1 MTKKH
6 EIQDIYPLSYM
17 QEGML
22 FHNLLKKDSQ
32 AYVEQASFSMTG
44 KVDTDIFQ
52 KSIAVLCARH
62 DIFRTIFVSQ
72 NVSVPQQVVLKERT
86 ITVEEKDLTHLDR
99 SSQLALIDDIK
110 KTDRAKGFHLQKDG
124 LMRVILLKRGNREFT
139 CIWSFHHIIMDGW
152 CLGIVLKEFF
162 HIYASLLH
170 QAPLKLEPAVP
181 YGTYI
186 QWLMEQDKEAAAR
199 YWERYLEGF
208 DQQSGLPKQEK
219 AGAKNSQEE
228 VTFSLSKT
236 DTAKLKELAAK
247 EEVTLSTIFHTLWGI
262 LLQAYN
268 QTDDAVFGS
277 VISGRP
283 SEIAGIERMI
293 GLFINTVP
301 VRVTGTKMP
310 FVKLI
315 KQVQKD
321 ALNGQPYSY
330 HPLYEIQA
338 ESAVKQGLIDH
349 ILVFENYP
357 VEKEIALLN
366 NGQNADDLF
375 HIHDF
380 NMEDETNYSF
390 YLMVAP
396 GEDIHLKMRFDSGV
410 HERSFIESVK
420 GHLQHIIAQVL
431 QNPNLSP
438 EELMIT
444 TQQEQEN
451 LLSTLKIETK
461 PRKHETIQ
469 SMFEH
474 QAAQSPDEKAIYYEG
489 QSITYKELNETA
501 NKLARLLRKRGVKRQ
516 EPVAIMVERSPALA
530 AGILGIIKA
539 GAAFVPI
546 DLSHPAE
553 RIRYCIENSGCQ
565 HIVSQRNLAAVAKPA
580 ETKRCVTFIEE
591 ADVERDGS
599 NVETV
604 NTAEDLLYIMYTSG
618 TTGKPKGV
626 LFEHRNMA
634 NLLNDQFE
642 NSRIDFKTNV
652 LQYAS
657 CAFDVCYQELFTTL
671 LSGGT
676 LCIAPE
682 SIKRDPAQLF
692 LLINTQQTE
701 VVFFPTAFVKMLFNE
716 EHYANNF
723 PSCVK
728 HVITAGE
735 QLTVS
740 HIFKALLKRRGI
752 RLHNHYG
759 PAETHVVS
767 TCTIHPEGD
776 IPDAPPIG
784 KPISHNAMYILDKNK
799 RLQPR
804 GVAGELY
811 ISGES
816 VGRGYVNNPVLTKQ
830 KFLPDPFR
838 AGAVM
843 YRTGDIARLR
853 ADGQIDYI
861 GRTDDQ
867 VKIRGYRVEPKE
879 IEVTL
884 ANHPAVKEAVVLVQ
898 KDSEGEHELCAYYST
913 RKPIDPS
920 ALRHDLA
927 DVIPDYMMPVKW
939 TAVQTIPLTA
949 NGKVDK
955 SALPEPTSSAS
966 HQSYAAPRNL
976 NELRLSQIWED
987 VLKRGPVGIRDN
999 FFELGGHSLKATSLI
1014 SRIAKEWNVQ
1024 IPLSDVFAH
1033 PTVEGL
1039 AAVIS
1044 EAEENPFASIQQ
1056 VRTKETYPV
1065 SSAQKRMYVLHQ
1077 LDSGGV
1083 SYNIPAVLELTG
1095 ELDRLRV
1102 EAVFREL
1109 IRRHEPLR
1117 TSFEAGEDGEPVQR
1131 IHEKVPFEFLSE
1143 SSSES
1148 FIRPFDLGKAP
1159 LFRAGIVTIEKGR
1172 YLLLV
1177 DMHHIIS
1184 DGVSIQLLM
1193 REFSELYKG
1202 HELAPLRIQ
1211 YKDYAAWQETFKT
1224 SDIYKRQ
1231 ESYWL
1236 KQLAGELPV
1245 LELPTDKPRPAAKS
1259 FAGDRVPFVISQELT
1274 SRLKQFAGENRCTL
1288 YMTLLGIYTV
1298 LLSRLSGQE
1307 EIIVGSP
1314 IAGRPHADLESVLGM
1329 FVNTLAFRTR
1339 PVSEIS
1345 FKKYLQDIRVTALK
1359 AYEHQDYPLE
1369 ELVDRLAVQREM
1381 SRNPLFDTTF
1391 ALQNMERQELL
1402 MDGVELRQK
1411 DISHPI
1417 SKFDLSLYM
1426 AENGGQLYCQ
1436 FEYSTDLFER
1446 ETIQKWADFFKTL
1459 AQNAAQHPELELD
1472 QLSML
1477 SKKEESALLQNFSPM
1492 QKIDFPLD
1500 QPLYH
1505 QLEQQAEK
1513 TPDRTAVLADGVSIS
1528 YRELNERA
1536 NQIAWKL
1543 IGRGIQQEDVIAV
1556 MGRRSPDMLIGIYGI
1571 LKAGAAY
1578 LPIDPDYP
1586 KERIHFLI
1594 EDSGAKILLAESNLA
1609 EASMFEGT
1617 ILPLDDGRENH
1628 REAAANPKLPVPP
1641 DALAYIIYT
1650 SGSTGRPKGVMVEHR
1665 SAVNFLYSLQTR
1677 YRLNDSD
1684 MILHKTSYSFDASI
1698 WELFWWPFA
1707 GASVYL
1713 LPQGGEKDPEIIIKA
1728 LEEKQ
1733 ITAAHFVPSM
1743 LHSFLE
1749 YINNRKKPA
1758 NIGHLKR
1765 VFAGGEQLGAHLISR
1780 FHKLL
1785 PKVELTNSYGP
1796 TEATVEAAYFDVPK
1810 RKVLHHVPIGR
1821 SGHNMRLYIL
1831 NQKRQLLPFGCRGE
1845 LYIAGA
1851 GVARGYLNRPELTK
1865 ERFLDDPFYPGERM
1879 YQTGDLA
1886 RWLPDGAVEWLGRTD
1901 GQVKIRGYRI
1911 EPGEVEAVLRQID
1924 GVREAAIVART
1935 EGEETELYAYIEGQN
1950 QQTVKAEL
1958 AKRLPSYMI
1967 PSSFIEMREWPVT
1980 PSGKLDRKALPAPG
1994 GAAERR
2000 AYTAPRTITEMK
2012 LAELWEEVLKN
2023 GPAGIDDHFFEQG
2036 GHSLK
2041 ATALVS
2047 RIAKAFGVQVPL
2059 KEIFAKPTLEELAA
2073 VIQELD
2079 ESPYAAIEPADKQD
2093 TYPVSSAQKRM
2104 YVLQQLDEDGTGYNM
2119 PAMLKLTGSLD
2130 RARLDEVFRQLIRR
2144 HESLRTSFETG
2155 ADGEPV
2161 QRIHDDVPFT
2171 LTELASAEDFVCP
2184 FQLQEAP
2191 LFRTALVKEAAD
2203 RHLLLVDMH
2212 HIISDGV
2219 SVGTLIRE
2227 FSELYDNRTLD
2238 PLRIQYKDYA
2248 VWQKA
2253 FKQGE
2258 TYKRQEAYWLKQL
2271 DGELPVLDLPADNAR
2286 PAVRSFAGDHV
2297 SFSLDADTS
2306 AGLYKIA
2313 RDNGCTL
2320 YMVLLAAYSTLLARL
2335 SGQEDIIIGSPIAG
2349 RPHKDLEPVIG
2360 MFVNTMVMRTYPTE
2374 NKRFTDF
2381 LRDVRQ
2387 TALEAFEHQDYP
2399 FEELVDRLDVLRDM
2413 SRNPL
2418 FDAMLV
2424 VQNMEHQE
2432 LLLNRLHIQPAD
2444 MSQTVSK
2451 FDLTLQ
2457 VSEGDECI
2465 HFRFEYASS
2474 LFKQETIERWTSHF
2488 MTMLQ
2493 HIVHA
2498 PQTTLQAISM
2508 LTANEQQLLMTSFN
2522 RITEQHRPN
2531 TTVHELF
2538 TRQAAKSPSA
2548 TALITREGALTYQE
2562 LDEWSNKIARTLQD
2576 RGIGPDLAVGIMIP
2590 KSTGLIA
2597 AILGTWKSGG
2607 AYVPIDLS
2615 YPDERKR
2622 YVLADS
2628 GAKLLITDRKAYHQ
2642 VPEGFKGEVLLIEDV
2657 REQDTT
2663 PILSAAEPDHLAY
2676 IIYTSGTTGEPKG
2689 VMVEHRGVAHTL
2701 QWRSAFYEF
2710 HDNDTALQ
2718 LSSFS
2723 FDAFVTSMFAPLISG
2738 AQIVIPAE
2746 EEAKDILAIKQY
2758 LAHYGITHMNLIPI
2772 LYRTLLDVLQPE
2784 DTQTLQVVALGG
2796 EAIDRSLLDRSFSIC
2811 PGTEIA
2817 NEYGPTENSITSTAA
2832 RRLKRQENVTI
2843 GRPIDH
2849 THVYILKGNHLQPI
2863 GVTGELCITGPG
2875 LARGYINLPEQTA
2888 QAFVRDPFHPD
2899 QRMYRTGDLA
2909 KWLPDGTLQYVGR
2922 MDEQVKIRGHRIE
2935 IKEVEAALSDLAGVK
2950 KAAVVDSVTAA
2961 GYKELCAYLVVEGG
2975 TDCGMLRKALAKKVP
2990 AYMVPAFFQTLDQL
3004 PITPNGKLDKRAL
3017 AKIPHKAQIRQ
3028 TFTAPGTD
3036 IEKELAA
3043 IWCGV
3048 LGVDKIG
3055 IDESFFELGGDSIKA
3070 LQVSARLH
3078 QSGKQLAVKDIFS
3091 HPTIQELAPYVRSS
3105 QQPISQASVEGEVKW
3120 SPVQKWFLSQDMKE
3134 AHHFNQSVMLHRT
3147 NPLDEDA
3154 LRKTLKAIT
3163 VHHDALRLICAKD
3176 ERENLRLYNRP
3187 ANIGEDQLF
3196 NLRIINLTGASKD
3209 NEHII
3214 KHQVRELQKAMDLE
3228 NGPLVQAGLFRSSE
3242 GDDLFL
3248 SIHHLAVDGI
3258 SWRIILE
3265 DLASGYEQA
3274 IRGDDIALP
3283 PKTASFQTY
3292 TEQLAKYAESRRLL
3306 QQADYWRAIEQH
3318 ETVALPKEQTHI
3330 DKSALKK
3337 RNTVSFTLAQQETDA
3352 LLKDV
3357 HNTYNTDTQDLLL
3370 ASAVLAIQ
3378 QWAPQKALKIA
3389 LEGHG
3394 RQSEA
3399 AHHDISR
3406 TVGWFT
3412 SIYPVLLQ
3420 LEPNTWDD
3428 RHEEY
3433 MIRTLKIT
3441 KDTLRRIPDK
3451 GFGYGVLKYMT
3462 PPEKAKI
3469 KFGKAPDITF
3479 NYLGQFE
3486 IANRTQTETEEL
3498 DAFTFSPLGGGEDI
3512 SGTWKR
3518 EQSLD
3523 ISALVAEGKLTVNMT
3538 YETNRF
3544 QKETIER
3551 LSQDCQY
3558 FLRKLMNHCLSKTE
3572 TEKTVSDFD
3581 DRELTEEALKN
3592 ITDLLGFH

>member
-22 FHNLLKKDSQ
+22 FHTLLNKDTQ

-52 KSIAVLCARH
+52 KSITALCARH
-62 DIFRTIFVSQ
+62 DIFRTIFISQ

-99 SSQLALIDDIK
+99 SGQLRLIDDVK

-124 LMRVILLKRGNREFT
+124 LMRVILFKTGEREFT

-162 HIYASLLH
+162 HIYASHLH
-170 QAPLKLEPAVP
+170 QTPLKLEPAVP
-181 YGTYI
+181 YGSYI

-199 YWERYLEGF
+199 YWEGYLEGY
-208 DQQSGLPKQEK
+208 DQQSRLPQQKK
-219 AGAKNSQEE
+219 AGAKSRQEE

-236 DTAKLKELAAK
+236 VTDKLKELAAK
-247 EEVTLSTIFHTLWGI
+247 EEVTLSTIFHTLWGM

-283 SEIAGIERMI
+283 AEIAGIERMI

-301 VRVTGTKMP
+301 VRVTGTKVP

-366 NGQNADDLF
+366 SGQDAEDLF
-375 HIHDF
+375 RIHDF

-396 GEDIHLKMRFDSGV
+396 GENIHLKMRFDSGI

-431 QNPNLSP
+431 ENPNLTP
-438 EELMIT
+438 EELTIT
-444 TQQEQEN
+444 TQQEQKD

-461 PRKHETIQ
+461 QREYETIQ
-469 SMFEH
+469 SMFER
-474 QAAQSPDEKAIYYEG
+474 QAAQSPDEKAIHYEG
-489 QSITYKELNETA
+489 QSITYKELNEMA

-530 AGILGIIKA
+530 AGVLGILKA

-565 HIVSQRNLAAVAKPA
+565 HIVSQHHVAALAKSAA
-580 ETKRCVTFIEE
+580 TKRSVTFIEE
-591 ADVERDGS
+591 ADAESDGS

-634 NLLNDQFE
+634 NLLHDQFE

-692 LLINTQQTE
+692 LLINTQRTE

-716 EHYANNF
+716 EHYANHF
-723 PSCVK
+723 PNCVK

-740 HIFKALLKRRGI
+740 HIFKALLKRHGI
-752 RLHNHYG
+752 HLHNHYG

-776 IPDAPPIG
+776 IPDSPPIG
-784 KPISHNAMYILDKNK
+784 KPISHNAMYILDKYK
-799 RLQPR
+799 RLQPC

-811 ISGES
+811 ISGAS
-816 VGRGYVNNPVLTKQ
+816 VGRGYVNNPILTKQ

-853 ADGQIDYI
+853 ADGQMDYI

-927 DVIPDYMMPVKW
+927 DAIPDYMMPVKW
-939 TAVQTIPLTA
+939 TAVPAIPLTA

-976 NELRLSQIWED
+976 NELRLSQLWEGL
-987 VLKRGPVGIRDN
+987 LKRGPVGIRDN

-1044 EAEENPFASIQQ
+1044 ETEENPFASIQQ
-1056 VRTKETYPV
+1056 IEKKESYPV

-1077 LDSGGV
+1077 LDGGGV

-1095 ELDRLRV
+1095 ELDQQRV

-1117 TSFEAGEDGEPVQR
+1117 TSFEAGDDGEPVQR
-1131 IHEKVPFEFLSE
+1131 IHEKVPFAFSNE

-1159 LFRAGIVTIEKGR
+1159 LFRAGLATIEKGR

-1193 REFSELYKG
+1193 QEFSELYKG
-1202 HELAPLRIQ
+1202 LELAPLRIQ

-1245 LELPTDKPRPAAKS
+1245 LELPTDKPRPPAKS
-1259 FAGDRVPFVISQELT
+1259 FAGDRVTFEISQELT
-1274 SRLKQFAGENRCTL
+1274 SRLQQLAGENSCTL

-1339 PVSEIS
+1339 PVSGIS
-1345 FKKYLQDIRVTALK
+1345 FKQYLQDIRETALE

-1369 ELVDRLAVQREM
+1369 KLVDRLGVQREM

-1391 ALQNMERQELL
+1391 ALQNMERQQLSMEGL
-1402 MDGVELRQK
+1402 ELRQK

-1426 AENGGQLYCQ
+1426 AESGGQIYCQ

-1446 ETIQKWADFFKTL
+1446 KTIQKWADFFKTL
-1459 AQNAAQHPELELD
+1459 AKNAAQHPELELD
-1472 QLSML
+1472 HLSIL

-1500 QPLYH
+1500 QPLHH

-1513 TPDRTAVLADGVSIS
+1513 TPDRPAVLADGVSIS

-1543 IGRGIQQEDVIAV
+1543 IGLGIQQEDVIAV

-1578 LPIDPDYP
+1578 VPIDPDYP
-1586 KERIHFLI
+1586 EERIRFLMK
-1594 EDSGAKILLAESNLA
+1594 DSGAKTLLAESNP
-1609 EASMFEGT
+1609 SMFEGT
-1617 ILPLDDGRENH
+1617 ILPLDGGRGNH
-1628 REAAANPKLPVPP
+1628 GEAAVNPNLPVPP

-1677 YRLNDSD
+1677 YSLNDSD
-1684 MILHKTSYSFDASI
+1684 IILHKTSYSFDASI

-1713 LPQGGEKDPEIIIKA
+1713 LPQGGEKDPEIILKA
-1728 LEEKQ
+1728 LEEKEV
-1733 ITAAHFVPSM
+1733 TAAHFVPSM

-1749 YINNRKKPA
+1749 YMNQRKKPA
-1758 NIGHLKR
+1758 DIRHLKR
-1765 VFAGGEQLGAHLISR
+1765 VFAGGEQLGAHLVSR
-1780 FHKLL
+1780 FHELL
-1785 PKVELTNSYGP
+1785 PRVELTNSYGP

-1810 RKVLHHVPIGR
+1810 RKTLDHVPIGR

-1831 NQKRQLLPFGCRGE
+1831 NKKRQLLPFGCRGE

-1851 GVARGYLNRPELTK
+1851 GVARGYLNRPELTE
-1865 ERFLDDPFYPGERM
+1865 ERFLDDPFYSGERM

-1886 RWLPDGAVEWLGRTD
+1886 RWLPDGTVEWLGRMD

-1924 GVREAAIVART
+1924 GVREAAVIART
-1935 EGEETELYAYIEGQN
+1935 EGEETELCAYIEGQD
-1950 QQTVKAEL
+1950 QQTVRTEL
-1958 AKRLPSYMI
+1958 RKRLPAYMM
-1967 PSSFIEMREWPVT
+1967 PSAFIEMREWPVT
-1980 PSGKLDRKALPAPG
+1980 PSGKLDRKALPAPD

-2000 AYTAPRTITEMK
+2000 AYTAPQTITEMK
-2012 LAELWEEVLKN
+2012 LAKLWEEVLKY
-2023 GPAGIDDHFFEQG
+2023 GPAGIRDHFFEQG

-2079 ESPYAAIEPADKQD
+2079 ESPHAAIEPADKQD

-2104 YVLQQLDEDGTGYNM
+2104 YVLQQLEDGGVGYNM
-2119 PAMLKLTGSLD
+2119 PAALKLTGPLD

-2161 QRIHDDVPFT
+2161 QRIHDDVPFQ
-2171 LTELASAEDFVCP
+2171 LMELAAAEDFVRP
-2184 FQLQEAP
+2184 FRLQEAP
-2191 LFRTALVKEAAD
+2191 LFRAALVKEAEES
-2203 RHLLLVDMH
+2203 HLLLVDMH

-2219 SVGTLIRE
+2219 SVGTLISE
-2227 FSELYDNRTLD
+2227 FSELYANRMLAS
-2238 PLRIQYKDYA
+2238 LRIQYKDYA
-2248 VWQKA
+2248 VWQQA

-2258 TYKRQEAYWLKQL
+2258 AYNRQETYWLKQL
-2271 DGELPVLDLPADNAR
+2271 DGELPVLELPADNAR

-2306 AGLYKIA
+2306 SGLYKIA

-2320 YMVLLAAYSTLLARL
+2320 YMVLLAAYSTLLSRL

-2360 MFVNTMVMRTYPTE
+2360 MFVNTLAIRTQPAE
-2374 NKRFTDF
+2374 NKCFSDF
-2381 LRDVRQ
+2381 LREVRE

-2399 FEELVDRLDVLRDM
+2399 FEELVDRLNVVRDM

-2424 VQNMEHQE
+2424 VQNMDRQE
-2432 LLLNRLHIQPAD
+2432 LFLDGLHIQPAD
-2444 MSQTVSK
+2444 MPQTGAK

-2457 VSEGDECI
+2457 VSEGDERI

-2474 LFKQETIERWTSHF
+2474 LFKQDTIERWASHF
-2488 MTMLQ
+2488 TTMLQ

-2498 PQTTLQAISM
+2498 PQTALPAISM
-2508 LTANEQQLLMTSFN
+2508 LTAKEQQLLMTNFN
-2522 RITEQHRPN
+2522 RMPEQHGPN
-2531 TTVHELF
+2531 ITVHELF
-2538 TRQAAKSPSA
+2538 ARQAAKSPSA
-2548 TALITREGALTYQE
+2548 TALITREGVLTYQE
-2562 LDEWSNKIARTLQD
+2562 LDEWSNKIARTLQNQ
-2576 RGIGPDLAVGIMIP
+2576 GIGPDLTVGIMIP

-2597 AILGTWKSGG
+2597 AVLGTWKAGG
-2607 AYVPIDLS
+2607 AYVPLDLG
-2615 YPDERKR
+2615 YPDERKQ

-2628 GAKLLITDRKAYHQ
+2628 GAKLLITDKKTIHQ
-2642 VPEGFKGEVLLIEDV
+2642 VPDDFKGEVLLIEDV
-2657 REQDTT
+2657 QEQDTS
-2663 PILSAAEPDHLAY
+2663 PILTASGPDHLAY
-2676 IIYTSGTTGEPKG
+2676 IIYTSGTTGNPKG
-2689 VMVEHRGVAHTL
+2689 VMVEHRGVAYTV

-2710 HDNDTALQ
+2710 HDHDIALQ

-2738 AQIVIPAE
+2738 VQTVIPAE

-2758 LAHYGITHMNLIPI
+2758 LADYGITHMNLVPI

-2784 DTQTLQVVALGG
+2784 DVQALRLVTLGG
-2796 EAIDRSLLDRSFSIC
+2796 EAIEPNLLERSFSLRPDI
-2811 PGTEIA
+2811 EIS
-2817 NEYGPTENSITSTAA
+2817 NEYGPTESSITATAA
-2832 RRLKRQENVTI
+2832 RRLKREENITI
-2843 GRPIDH
+2843 GRPIGY
-2849 THVYILKGNHLQPI
+2849 TNVYILKGDHLQPI

-2888 QAFVRDPFHPD
+2888 KAFVQDPFHPD

-2922 MDEQVKIRGHRIE
+2922 MDEQVKIRGYRIE
-2935 IKEVEAALSDLAGVK
+2935 IKEVEAALSGLAVVK
-2950 KAAVVDSVTAA
+2950 EAAVVDSVTAA
-2961 GYKELCAYLVVEGG
+2961 GHKELCAYIVVEDGA
-2975 TDCGMLRKALAKKVP
+2975 DCGMVRKALAKKVP
-2990 AYMVPAFFQTLDQL
+2990 SYMVPAFFQTLDAL
-3004 PITPNGKLDKRAL
+3004 PTMPNGKLNKPAL
-3017 AKIPHKAQIRQ
+3017 AKIPHKGETRQ
-3028 TFTAPGTD
+3028 TFTAPATD

-3043 IWCGV
+3043 IWRGV

-3091 HPTIQELAPYVRSS
+3091 HPTIQELAPYVRLS
-3105 QQPISQASVEGEVKW
+3105 QQPISQASVEGEMTW
-3120 SPVQKWFLSQDMKE
+3120 SPVQKWFLSQDIKE
-3134 AHHFNQSVMLHRT
+3134 AHHFNQSVMLHRS

-3163 VHHDALRLICAKD
+3163 VHHDALRLICVKD
-3176 ERENLRLYNRP
+3176 EQGNLRLYNRP
-3187 ANIGEDQLF
+3187 ANIGEDQLY
-3196 NLRIINLTGASKD
+3196 NLRIFNLAGEPKD
-3209 NEHII
+3209 HEHII

-3228 NGPLVQAGLFRSSE
+3228 NGPLVQVGLFRSSE

-3248 SIHHLAVDGI
+3248 AIHHLAVDGI

-3265 DLASGYEQA
+3265 DLASVYEQA

-3318 ETVALPKEQTHI
+3318 ETVALPKDQTHI
-3330 DKSALKK
+3330 DKTALKK

-3352 LLKDV
+3352 ILKDV
-3357 HNTYNTDTQDLLL
+3357 HNAYNTDTQDLLL
-3370 ASAVLAIQ
+3370 ASAALAIW
-3378 QWAPQKALKIA
+3378 QWVPQKALKIA

-3428 RHEEY
+3428 HHEEY
-3433 MIRTLKIT
+3433 MIRALKIT

-3486 IANRTQTETEEL
+3486 IGNRAQTETEQL

-3512 SGTWKR
+3512 TGTWKR

-3538 YETNRF
+3538 YETGRF

-3558 FLRKLMNHCLSKTE
+3558 YLRKLMNHCLGKTE

-3581 DRELTEEALKN
+3581 DRELTEEAFKN

>member
-22 FHNLLKKDSQ
+22 FHTLFKKDSQ

-52 KSIAVLCARH
+52 KSIDVLCARH

-86 ITVEEKDLTHLDR
+86 ITVEKKDLTHLDR
-99 SSQLALIDDIK
+99 SSQLASIDDVK

-124 LMRVILLKRGNREFT
+124 LMRVILLKTGEREFT

-162 HIYASLLH
+162 HIYASLLRR
-170 QAPLKLEPAVP
+170 APLKLEPAVP

-208 DQQSGLPKQEK
+208 DQQSGLPKQKK
-219 AGAKNSQEE
+219 AGAKNRQED

-283 SEIAGIERMI
+283 SEIAEIERMI

-301 VRVTGTKMP
+301 VRVTGTKTP
-310 FVKLI
+310 FVQLI

-321 ALNGQPYSY
+321 ALKGQPYSY

-338 ESAVKQGLIDH
+338 GSAVKQGLIDH

-357 VEKEIALLN
+357 VEKEIAMLN
-366 NGQNADDLF
+366 NGKDAEDLF
-375 HIHDF
+375 HMHDF

-396 GEDIHLKMRFDSGV
+396 GEDIHLKMRFDSGI

-431 QNPNLSP
+431 QNPNLTP
-438 EELMIT
+438 EDLTIT
-444 TQQEQEN
+444 TPQEQED
-451 LLSTLKIETK
+451 LLSTLKMETK
-461 PRKHETIQ
+461 QRKYETIQ
-469 SMFEH
+469 SLFER
-474 QAAQSPDEKAIYYEG
+474 QAAQTPDAKAIHYEG
-489 QSITYKELNETA
+489 QSTTYKELNETA
-501 NKLARLLRKRGVKRQ
+501 NKLARILRKRGVKRQ
-516 EPVAIMVERSPALA
+516 EPVAIIVERSPALA
-530 AGILGIIKA
+530 AGVLGILKA

-546 DLSHPAE
+546 DLSHPVE

-565 HIVSQRNLAAVAKPA
+565 HIVSQRNLAAVTKSV
-580 ETKRCVTFIEE
+580 ETERCVTFMEE
-591 ADVERDGS
+591 ADTERDGS
-599 NVETV
+599 NVEMV

-634 NLLNDQFE
+634 NLLDDQFE
-642 NSRIDFKTNV
+642 NSCIDFKTNV

-682 SIKRDPAQLF
+682 SIKRDAAQLF
-692 LLINTQQTE
+692 LFINTQQTE

-740 HIFKALLKRRGI
+740 HIFKALLKRHGMH
-752 RLHNHYG
+752 LHNHYG

-767 TCTIHPEGD
+767 TNTIHPED
-776 IPDAPPIG
+776 NIPDSPPIG

-811 ISGES
+811 ISGSS
-816 VGRGYVNNPVLTKQ
+816 VGRGYINNPALTKE

-843 YRTGDIARLR
+843 YRTGDIARFR
-853 ADGQIDYI
+853 TDGQMDYI
-861 GRTDDQ
+861 GRIDDQ

-884 ANHPAVKEAVVLVQ
+884 ANHPAVKEAVVLIQ
-898 KDSEGEHELCAYYST
+898 EDSEGEHELCAYYST
-913 RKPIDPS
+913 RKSIDPS
-920 ALRHDLA
+920 VLRHDLA

-939 TAVQTIPLTA
+939 AVVQTIPLTT

-955 SALPEPTSSAS
+955 SALPEPTSAAS
-966 HQSYAAPRNL
+966 HQPYAAPRNL
-976 NELRLSQIWED
+976 NELKLSQLWED

-1044 EAEENPFASIQQ
+1044 EAEENPFASIQRVQ
-1056 VRTKETYPV
+1056 TKETYPV

-1077 LDSGGV
+1077 LDSGGI

-1095 ELDRLRV
+1095 ELDRQRV
-1102 EAVFREL
+1102 EAVGREL

-1117 TSFEAGEDGEPVQR
+1117 TSFETREDGEPVQR
-1131 IHEKVPFEFLSE
+1131 IHEKVPFAFSSE

-1159 LFRAGIVTIEKGR
+1159 LFRAGFVTVEKGR
-1172 YLLLV
+1172 HLLLV
-1177 DMHHIIS
+1177 DIHHIIS
-1184 DGVSIQLLM
+1184 DGVSVHLLM
-1193 REFSELYKG
+1193 QEFSELYKG

-1211 YKDYAAWQETFKT
+1211 YKDYAAWQEIFKT
-1224 SDIYKRQ
+1224 SDTYKRQ
-1231 ESYWL
+1231 ASYWL
-1236 KQLAGELPV
+1236 KQLDGELPV
-1245 LELPTDKPRPAAKS
+1245 LELPADKPRPAAKS

-1274 SRLKQFAGENRCTL
+1274 SRLQQLAGENRCTL

-1298 LLSRLSGQE
+1298 LLSQLSGQE
-1307 EIIVGSP
+1307 DIIVGSP

-1329 FVNTLAFRTR
+1329 FVNTLALRTH
-1339 PVSEIS
+1339 PVSSIS
-1345 FKKYLQDIRVTALK
+1345 FKKYVQDIRKTALE

-1369 ELVDRLAVQREM
+1369 ELVDHLGVQRDM
-1381 SRNPLFDTTF
+1381 SRNPLFDTMF
-1391 ALQNMERQELL
+1391 ALQNMERQELVMEGL
-1402 MDGVELRQK
+1402 ELWQK

-1417 SKFDLSLYM
+1417 SKFDLSLYV

-1446 ETIQKWADFFKTL
+1446 ETIQKWADCFKTL
-1459 AQNAAQHPELELD
+1459 AENAVQHPELELAR
-1472 QLSML
+1472 LSIL
-1477 SKKEESALLQNFSPM
+1477 SHKEESALLQNFSPM
-1492 QKIDFPLD
+1492 KKNDFPLD

-1513 TPDRTAVLADGVSIS
+1513 SPERPAVLADGISIT
-1528 YRELNERA
+1528 YRELNQRA

-1586 KERIHFLI
+1586 TERIRFLMK
-1594 EDSGAKILLAESNLA
+1594 DSGAKILLVETDLA

-1617 ILPLDDGRENH
+1617 ILPLNDNRENGGK
-1628 REAAANPKLPVPP
+1628 ASNPNLPVPS
-1641 DALAYIIYT
+1641 AGLAYIIYT
-1650 SGSTGRPKGVMVEHR
+1650 SGSTGRPKGVQVEHR

-1684 MILHKTSYSFDASI
+1684 IILHKTSYSFDASI

-1713 LPQGGEKDPEIIIKA
+1713 LPQGGEKDPEVILKA
-1728 LEEKQ
+1728 LEEKR
-1733 ITAAHFVPSM
+1733 ITAAHFVPPM

-1749 YINNRKKPA
+1749 SINNRNKPA
-1758 NIGHLKR
+1758 NIKHLKR
-1765 VFAGGEQLGAHLISR
+1765 VFAGGEQLGAHLVSR
-1780 FHKLL
+1780 FHELL
-1785 PKVELTNSYGP
+1785 PMAALTNSYGP

-1810 RKVLHHVPIGR
+1810 KTLHHVPIGR

-1831 NQKRQLLPFGCRGE
+1831 NKKRRLLPLGCRGE
-1845 LYIAGA
+1845 LYIAGT
-1851 GVARGYLNRPELTK
+1851 GVARGYLNRPELTE

-1886 RWLPDGAVEWLGRTD
+1886 RWLPDGTVEWLGRID

-1924 GVREAAIVART
+1924 GVREAAVVART
-1935 EGEETELYAYIEGQN
+1935 EGEETELYAYIEGQD
-1950 QQTVKAEL
+1950 QRTVRAEL
-1958 AKRLPSYMI
+1958 AKRLPAYMM
-1967 PSSFIEMREWPVT
+1967 PSSFIELKEWPVT
-1980 PSGKLDRKALPAPG
+1980 PSGKLDRKALPAPDE
-1994 GAAERR
+1994 AAERR
-2000 AYTAPRTITEMK
+2000 AYTAPRNITEMK
-2012 LAELWEEVLKN
+2012 LAKLWEEVLKN
-2023 GPAGIDDHFFEQG
+2023 GPAGFDDHFFEQG

-2047 RIAKAFGVQVPL
+2047 RIAKEFGVQVPL
-2059 KEIFAKPTLEELAA
+2059 KEIFAKPTLKELAD

-2079 ESPYAAIEPADKQD
+2079 ESPYAAIEPAEKRDA
-2093 TYPVSSAQKRM
+2093 YPMSSAQKRI
-2104 YVLQQLDEDGTGYNM
+2104 YVLQQLDEDSTGYNM
-2119 PAMLKLTGSLD
+2119 PAALKLTGPLD
-2130 RARLDEVFRQLIRR
+2130 RARLDAVFRELIRR

-2161 QRIHDDVPFT
+2161 QRIHDDVPFQ
-2171 LTELASAEDFVCP
+2171 LIEVAAAEDFVRP

-2191 LFRTALVKEAAD
+2191 LFRAALVQEAEE
-2203 RHLLLVDMH
+2203 RHLLFVDMH

-2219 SVGTLIRE
+2219 SVNTLIRE
-2227 FSELYDNRTLD
+2227 FCELYANRRLA

-2248 VWQKA
+2248 VWQRA

-2258 TYKRQEAYWLKQL
+2258 RYQSEEAYWLKQL
-2271 DGELPVLDLPADNAR
+2271 DGELPVLELPADNVR
-2286 PAVRSFAGDHV
+2286 PAVRSFAGNQV

-2306 AGLYKIA
+2306 ADLYQIA

-2360 MFVNTMVMRTYPTE
+2360 MFVNTLAMRTHPTE

-2381 LRDVRQ
+2381 LREVRQ

-2399 FEELVDRLDVLRDM
+2399 FEELVDRLDVVRDM

-2424 VQNMEHQE
+2424 VQNMERQE
-2432 LLLNRLHIQPAD
+2432 LFLDGLHIQPAD
-2444 MSQTVSK
+2444 MSQTVAK

-2457 VSEGDECI
+2457 VSEGDGRI
-2465 HFRFEYASS
+2465 HFQFEYASS

-2498 PQTTLQAISM
+2498 PQTALQAISM
-2508 LTANEQQLLMTSFN
+2508 LTAEEQQLLMTSFN
-2522 RITEQHRPN
+2522 RIPEQHRPD

-2538 TRQAAKSPSA
+2538 ARQAAKSPSA
-2548 TALITREGALTYQE
+2548 TALITREGVLTYQE

-2576 RGIGPDLAVGIMIP
+2576 RGIGPDLTVGIMIP
-2590 KSTGLIA
+2590 KSKGLIA
-2597 AILGTWKSGG
+2597 AVLGTWKAGG
-2607 AYVPIDLS
+2607 AYVPIDLA
-2615 YPDERKR
+2615 YPDERKQ

-2628 GAKLLITDRKAYHQ
+2628 GAKLLITDRKAFHQ
-2642 VPEGFKGEVLLIEDV
+2642 VPDGFKGEVLMIEDV
-2657 REQDTT
+2657 RKQDTA
-2663 PILSAAEPDHLAY
+2663 PIQSASGPDHLAY

-2710 HDNDTALQ
+2710 NDNETALQ

-2738 AQIVIPAE
+2738 AKIVIPTE

-2758 LAHYGITHMNLIPI
+2758 LAHYGITHMNLVPI

-2784 DTQTLQVVALGG
+2784 DTQTLRVVALGG
-2796 EAIDRSLLDRSFSIC
+2796 EAVDRNLLDRSFSLC
-2811 PGTEIA
+2811 PDTELA
-2817 NEYGPTENSITSTAA
+2817 NEYGPTETSITSTSA

-2849 THVYILKGNHLQPI
+2849 THVYILKGDHLQPI

-2875 LARGYINLPEQTA
+2875 LARGYINLPGQTA
-2888 QAFVRDPFHPD
+2888 QAFVQDPFHPD
-2899 QRMYRTGDLA
+2899 RRMYRTGDLA

-2922 MDEQVKIRGHRIE
+2922 MDEQVKIRGYRIE
-2935 IKEVEAALSDLAGVK
+2935 IKEVEAALSSLAGVK
-2950 KAAVVDSVTAA
+2950 EAAVMDSVTAA
-2961 GYKELCAYLVVEGG
+2961 GHKELCAYIVVEGG
-2975 TDCGMLRKALAKKVP
+2975 ADCDTVRKALAKKVP
-2990 AYMVPAFFQTLDQL
+2990 AYMVPAFLQTLDTL
-3004 PITPNGKLDKRAL
+3004 PIRPNGKLDKHAL
-3017 AKIPHKAQIRQ
+3017 AKVPHKERTRQ
-3028 TFTAPGTD
+3028 TFTAPSTD

-3105 QQPISQASVEGEVKW
+3105 QQPISQASVEGEVMW
-3120 SPVQKWFLSQDMKE
+3120 SPVLKWFLSQDMKE

-3163 VHHDALRLICAKD
+3163 IHHDALRLICAKD
-3176 ERENLRLYNRP
+3176 ERGDSRLYNRP
-3187 ANIGEDQLF
+3187 ANIGEDQLY
-3196 NLRIINLTGASKD
+3196 NLRIINLTGAPKD
-3209 NEHII
+3209 NEHFI
-3214 KHQVRELQKAMDLE
+3214 KQQVRELQKAMDLE
-3228 NGPLVQAGLFRSSE
+3228 NGPLVQAGLFRSGE

-3265 DLASGYEQA
+3265 DLASAYEQA
-3274 IRGDDIALP
+3274 VCGDDIALP

-3318 ETVALPKEQTHI
+3318 KTDALPKEQTYI
-3330 DKSALKK
+3330 DKTALKK
-3337 RNTVSFTLAQQETDA
+3337 RDTLSFTLAQQETVA

-3357 HNTYNTDTQDLLL
+3357 HNAYNTNTQDLLL

-3412 SIYPVLLQ
+3412 AIYPVLLQ
-3420 LEPNTWDD
+3420 LESNTWAEH
-3428 RHEEY
+3428 HEEY
-3433 MIRTLKIT
+3433 MIRTLKII

-3469 KFGKAPDITF
+3469 KFGKAPDICF
-3479 NYLGQFE
+3479 NYLGQFD
-3486 IANRTQTETEEL
+3486 IADQAQTEKEQH

-3512 SGTWKR
+3512 TSTWKR

-3523 ISALVAEGKLTVNMT
+3523 ISALIVEGRLTVNMT
-3538 YETNRF
+3538 YETDRF

-3558 FLRKLMNHCLSKTE
+3558 YLRKLMNHCLSKTE

-3581 DRELTEEALKN
+3581 DRELTEEALKS

>member
-1 MTKKH
+1 
-6 EIQDIYPLSYM
+6 
-17 QEGML
+17 
-22 FHNLLKKDSQ
+22 
-32 AYVEQASFSMTG
+32 
-44 KVDTDIFQ
+44 
-52 KSIAVLCARH
+52 
-62 DIFRTIFVSQ
+62 
-72 NVSVPQQVVLKERT
+72 
-86 ITVEEKDLTHLDR
+86 
-99 SSQLALIDDIK
+99 
-110 KTDRAKGFHLQKDG
+110 
-124 LMRVILLKRGNREFT
+124 
-139 CIWSFHHIIMDGW
+139 
-152 CLGIVLKEFF
+152 
-162 HIYASLLH
+162 
-170 QAPLKLEPAVP
+170 
-181 YGTYI
+181 
-186 QWLMEQDKEAAAR
+186 
-199 YWERYLEGF
+199 
-208 DQQSGLPKQEK
+208 
-219 AGAKNSQEE
+219 
-228 VTFSLSKT
+228 
-236 DTAKLKELAAK
+236 
-247 EEVTLSTIFHTLWGI
+247 
-262 LLQAYN
+262 
-268 QTDDAVFGS
+268 
-277 VISGRP
+277 
-283 SEIAGIERMI
+283 
-293 GLFINTVP
+293 
-301 VRVTGTKMP
+301 
-310 FVKLI
+310 
-315 KQVQKD
+315 
-321 ALNGQPYSY
+321 
-330 HPLYEIQA
+330 
-338 ESAVKQGLIDH
+338 
-349 ILVFENYP
+349 
-357 VEKEIALLN
+357 
-366 NGQNADDLF
+366 
-375 HIHDF
+375 
-380 NMEDETNYSF
+380 
-390 YLMVAP
+390 
-396 GEDIHLKMRFDSGV
+396 
-410 HERSFIESVK
+410 
-420 GHLQHIIAQVL
+420 
-431 QNPNLSP
+431 
-438 EELMIT
+438 
-444 TQQEQEN
+444 
-451 LLSTLKIETK
+451 
-461 PRKHETIQ
+461 
-469 SMFEH
+469 
-474 QAAQSPDEKAIYYEG
+474 
-489 QSITYKELNETA
+489 
-501 NKLARLLRKRGVKRQ
+501 
-516 EPVAIMVERSPALA
+516 
-530 AGILGIIKA
+530 
-539 GAAFVPI
+539 
-546 DLSHPAE
+546 
-553 RIRYCIENSGCQ
+553 
-565 HIVSQRNLAAVAKPA
+565 
-580 ETKRCVTFIEE
+580 
-591 ADVERDGS
+591 
-599 NVETV
+599 
-604 NTAEDLLYIMYTSG
+604 
-618 TTGKPKGV
+618 
-626 LFEHRNMA
+626 
-634 NLLNDQFE
+634 
-642 NSRIDFKTNV
+642 
-652 LQYAS
+652 
-657 CAFDVCYQELFTTL
+657 
-671 LSGGT
+671 
-676 LCIAPE
+676 
-682 SIKRDPAQLF
+682 
-692 LLINTQQTE
+692 
-701 VVFFPTAFVKMLFNE
+701 
-716 EHYANNF
+716 
-723 PSCVK
+723 
-728 HVITAGE
+728 
-735 QLTVS
+735 
-740 HIFKALLKRRGI
+740 
-752 RLHNHYG
+752 
-759 PAETHVVS
+759 
-767 TCTIHPEGD
+767 
-776 IPDAPPIG
+776 
-784 KPISHNAMYILDKNK
+784 
-799 RLQPR
+799 
-804 GVAGELY
+804 
-811 ISGES
+811 
-816 VGRGYVNNPVLTKQ
+816 
-830 KFLPDPFR
+830 
-838 AGAVM
+838 
-843 YRTGDIARLR
+843 
-853 ADGQIDYI
+853 
-861 GRTDDQ
+861 
-867 VKIRGYRVEPKE
+867 
-879 IEVTL
+879 
-884 ANHPAVKEAVVLVQ
+884 
-898 KDSEGEHELCAYYST
+898 
-913 RKPIDPS
+913 
-920 ALRHDLA
+920 
-927 DVIPDYMMPVKW
+927 
-939 TAVQTIPLTA
+939 
-949 NGKVDK
+949 
-955 SALPEPTSSAS
+955 
-966 HQSYAAPRNL
+966 
-976 NELRLSQIWED
+976 
-987 VLKRGPVGIRDN
+987 
-999 FFELGGHSLKATSLI
+999 
-1014 SRIAKEWNVQ
+1014 
-1024 IPLSDVFAH
+1024 
-1033 PTVEGL
+1033 
-1039 AAVIS
+1039 
-1044 EAEENPFASIQQ
+1044 
-1056 VRTKETYPV
+1056 
-1065 SSAQKRMYVLHQ
+1065 
-1077 LDSGGV
+1077 
-1083 SYNIPAVLELTG
+1083 
-1095 ELDRLRV
+1095 
-1102 EAVFREL
+1102 
-1109 IRRHEPLR
+1109 
-1117 TSFEAGEDGEPVQR
+1117 
-1131 IHEKVPFEFLSE
+1131 
-1143 SSSES
+1143 
-1148 FIRPFDLGKAP
+1148 
-1159 LFRAGIVTIEKGR
+1159 
-1172 YLLLV
+1172 
-1177 DMHHIIS
+1177 
-1184 DGVSIQLLM
+1184 
-1193 REFSELYKG
+1193 
-1202 HELAPLRIQ
+1202 
-1211 YKDYAAWQETFKT
+1211 
-1224 SDIYKRQ
+1224 
-1231 ESYWL
+1231 
-1236 KQLAGELPV
+1236 
-1245 LELPTDKPRPAAKS
+1245 
-1259 FAGDRVPFVISQELT
+1259 
-1274 SRLKQFAGENRCTL
+1274 
-1288 YMTLLGIYTV
+1288 
-1298 LLSRLSGQE
+1298 
-1307 EIIVGSP
+1307 
-1314 IAGRPHADLESVLGM
+1314 
-1329 FVNTLAFRTR
+1329 
-1339 PVSEIS
+1339 
-1345 FKKYLQDIRVTALK
+1345 
-1359 AYEHQDYPLE
+1359 
-1369 ELVDRLAVQREM
+1369 
-1381 SRNPLFDTTF
+1381 
-1391 ALQNMERQELL
+1391 
-1402 MDGVELRQK
+1402 
-1411 DISHPI
+1411 
-1417 SKFDLSLYM
+1417 
-1426 AENGGQLYCQ
+1426 
-1436 FEYSTDLFER
+1436 
-1446 ETIQKWADFFKTL
+1446 
-1459 AQNAAQHPELELD
+1459 
-1472 QLSML
+1472 
-1477 SKKEESALLQNFSPM
+1477 
-1492 QKIDFPLD
+1492 
-1500 QPLYH
+1500 
-1505 QLEQQAEK
+1505 
-1513 TPDRTAVLADGVSIS
+1513 
-1528 YRELNERA
+1528 
-1536 NQIAWKL
+1536 
-1543 IGRGIQQEDVIAV
+1543 
-1556 MGRRSPDMLIGIYGI
+1556 
-1571 LKAGAAY
+1571 
-1578 LPIDPDYP
+1578 
-1586 KERIHFLI
+1586 
-1594 EDSGAKILLAESNLA
+1594 
-1609 EASMFEGT
+1609 
-1617 ILPLDDGRENH
+1617 
-1628 REAAANPKLPVPP
+1628 
-1641 DALAYIIYT
+1641 
-1650 SGSTGRPKGVMVEHR
+1650 
-1665 SAVNFLYSLQTR
+1665 
-1677 YRLNDSD
+1677 
-1684 MILHKTSYSFDASI
+1684 
-1698 WELFWWPFA
+1698 
-1707 GASVYL
+1707 
-1713 LPQGGEKDPEIIIKA
+1713 
-1728 LEEKQ
+1728 
-1733 ITAAHFVPSM
+1733 
-1743 LHSFLE
+1743 
-1749 YINNRKKPA
+1749 
-1758 NIGHLKR
+1758 
-1765 VFAGGEQLGAHLISR
+1765 
-1780 FHKLL
+1780 
-1785 PKVELTNSYGP
+1785 
-1796 TEATVEAAYFDVPK
+1796 
-1810 RKVLHHVPIGR
+1810 
-1821 SGHNMRLYIL
+1821 
-1831 NQKRQLLPFGCRGE
+1831 
-1845 LYIAGA
+1845 
-1851 GVARGYLNRPELTK
+1851 
-1865 ERFLDDPFYPGERM
+1865 
-1879 YQTGDLA
+1879 
-1886 RWLPDGAVEWLGRTD
+1886 
-1901 GQVKIRGYRI
+1901 
-1911 EPGEVEAVLRQID
+1911 
-1924 GVREAAIVART
+1924 
-1935 EGEETELYAYIEGQN
+1935 
-1950 QQTVKAEL
+1950 
-1958 AKRLPSYMI
+1958 
-1967 PSSFIEMREWPVT
+1967 
-1980 PSGKLDRKALPAPG
+1980 
-1994 GAAERR
+1994 
-2000 AYTAPRTITEMK
+2000 
-2012 LAELWEEVLKN
+2012 
-2023 GPAGIDDHFFEQG
+2023 QG

-2119 PAMLKLTGSLD
+2119 PAVLKLTGSLD

-2171 LTELASAEDFVCP
+2171 LIELASAEDFVCP

-2191 LFRTALVKEAAD
+2191 LFRAALVKEAEES
-2203 RHLLLVDMH
+2203 HLLLVDMH

-2219 SVGTLIRE
+2219 SVGTLIHE

-2253 FKQGE
+2253 FKKGE
-2258 TYKRQEAYWLKQL
+2258 AYKRQEAYWLKQL

-2286 PAVRSFAGDHV
+2286 PAVRRFAGDHV

-2399 FEELVDRLDVLRDM
+2399 FEELVDRLDVVRDM

-2432 LLLNRLHIQPAD
+2432 LLLNGLHIQPAD

-2975 TDCGMLRKALAKKVP
+2975 TDCGMLRKALTKKVP
-2990 AYMVPAFFQTLDQL
+2990 AYMVPAFFKTLDQL

-3028 TFTAPGTD
+3028 TFTAPDTD

-3120 SPVQKWFLSQDMKE
+3120 SPVQKWYLSQDMKE

-3154 LRKTLKAIT
+3154 LRKTLKALT
-3163 VHHDALRLICAKD
+3163 VQHDALRLICAKD

-3187 ANIGEDQLF
+3187 ANIREDQLY

-3214 KHQVRELQKAMDLE
+3214 KHQVRKLQKAMDLE

-3274 IRGDDIALP
+3274 IRGDDIELP

-3292 TEQLAKYAESRRLL
+3292 TGQLAKYAESRRLL
-3306 QQADYWRAIEQH
+3306 QQADYWRSIEQH

-3558 FLRKLMNHCLSKTE
+3558 YLRKLMNHCLSKTE

>member
-22 FHNLLKKDSQ
+22 FHTLLNKDTQ

-52 KSIAVLCARH
+52 KSITALCARH
-62 DIFRTIFVSQ
+62 DIFRTIFISQ

-99 SSQLALIDDIK
+99 SGQLRLIDDVK

-124 LMRVILLKRGNREFT
+124 LMRVILFKTGEREFT

-162 HIYASLLH
+162 HIYASHLH
-170 QAPLKLEPAVP
+170 QTPLKLEPAVP
-181 YGTYI
+181 YGSYI

-199 YWERYLEGF
+199 YWEGYLEGY
-208 DQQSGLPKQEK
+208 DQQSRLPQQKK
-219 AGAKNSQEE
+219 AGAKSRQEE

-236 DTAKLKELAAK
+236 VTDKLKELAAK
-247 EEVTLSTIFHTLWGI
+247 EEVTLSTIFHTLWGM

-283 SEIAGIERMI
+283 AEIAGIERMI

-301 VRVTGTKMP
+301 VRVTGTKVP

-366 NGQNADDLF
+366 SGQDAEDLF
-375 HIHDF
+375 RIHDF

-396 GEDIHLKMRFDSGV
+396 GENIHLKMRFDSGI

-431 QNPNLSP
+431 ENPNLTP
-438 EELMIT
+438 EELTIT
-444 TQQEQEN
+444 TQQEQKD

-461 PRKHETIQ
+461 QREYETIQ
-469 SMFEH
+469 SMFER
-474 QAAQSPDEKAIYYEG
+474 QAAQSPDEKAIHYEG
-489 QSITYKELNETA
+489 QSITYKELNEMA

-530 AGILGIIKA
+530 AGVLGILKA

-565 HIVSQRNLAAVAKPA
+565 HIVSQHHVAALAKSAA
-580 ETKRCVTFIEE
+580 TKRSVTFIEE
-591 ADVERDGS
+591 ADAESDGS

-634 NLLNDQFE
+634 NLLHDQFE

-676 LCIAPE
+676 LCITPE

-692 LLINTQQTE
+692 LLINTQRTE

-716 EHYANNF
+716 EHYANHF
-723 PSCVK
+723 PNCVK

-740 HIFKALLKRRGI
+740 HIFKALLKRHGI
-752 RLHNHYG
+752 HLHNHYG

-776 IPDAPPIG
+776 IPDSPPIG
-784 KPISHNAMYILDKNK
+784 KPISHNAMYILDKYK
-799 RLQPR
+799 RLQPC

-811 ISGES
+811 ISGAS
-816 VGRGYVNNPVLTKQ
+816 VGRGYVNNPILTKQ

-853 ADGQIDYI
+853 ADGQMDYI

-927 DVIPDYMMPVKW
+927 DAIPDYMMPVKW
-939 TAVQTIPLTA
+939 TAVPAIPLTA

-976 NELRLSQIWED
+976 NELRLSQLWEGL
-987 VLKRGPVGIRDN
+987 LKRGPVGIRDN

-1044 EAEENPFASIQQ
+1044 ETEENPFASIQQ
-1056 VRTKETYPV
+1056 IEKKESYPV

-1077 LDSGGV
+1077 LDGGGV

-1095 ELDRLRV
+1095 ELDQQRV

-1117 TSFEAGEDGEPVQR
+1117 TSFEAGDDGEPVQR
-1131 IHEKVPFEFLSE
+1131 IHEKVPFAFSNE

-1159 LFRAGIVTIEKGR
+1159 LFRAGLATIEKGR

-1193 REFSELYKG
+1193 QEFSELYKG
-1202 HELAPLRIQ
+1202 LELAPLRIQ

-1245 LELPTDKPRPAAKS
+1245 LELPTDKPRPPAKS
-1259 FAGDRVPFVISQELT
+1259 FAGDRVTFEISQELT
-1274 SRLKQFAGENRCTL
+1274 SRLQQLAGENSCTL

-1339 PVSEIS
+1339 PVSGIS
-1345 FKKYLQDIRVTALK
+1345 FKQYLQDIRETALE

-1369 ELVDRLAVQREM
+1369 KLVDRLGVQREM

-1391 ALQNMERQELL
+1391 ALQNMERQQLSMEGL
-1402 MDGVELRQK
+1402 ELRQK

-1426 AENGGQLYCQ
+1426 AESGGQIYCQ

-1446 ETIQKWADFFKTL
+1446 KTIQKWADFFKTL
-1459 AQNAAQHPELELD
+1459 AKNAAQHPELELD
-1472 QLSML
+1472 HLSIL

-1500 QPLYH
+1500 QPLHH

-1513 TPDRTAVLADGVSIS
+1513 TPDRPAVLADGVSIS

-1543 IGRGIQQEDVIAV
+1543 IGLGIQQEDVIAV

-1578 LPIDPDYP
+1578 VPIDPDYP
-1586 KERIHFLI
+1586 EERIRFLMK
-1594 EDSGAKILLAESNLA
+1594 DSGAKTLLAESNP
-1609 EASMFEGT
+1609 SMFEGT
-1617 ILPLDDGRENH
+1617 ILPLDGGRGNH
-1628 REAAANPKLPVPP
+1628 GEAAVNPNLPVPP

-1677 YRLNDSD
+1677 YSLNDSD
-1684 MILHKTSYSFDASI
+1684 IILHKTSYSFDASI

-1713 LPQGGEKDPEIIIKA
+1713 LPQGGEKDPEIILKA
-1728 LEEKQ
+1728 LEEKEV
-1733 ITAAHFVPSM
+1733 TAAHFVPSM

-1749 YINNRKKPA
+1749 YMNQRKKPA
-1758 NIGHLKR
+1758 DIRHLKR
-1765 VFAGGEQLGAHLISR
+1765 VFAGGEQLGAHLVSR
-1780 FHKLL
+1780 FHELL
-1785 PKVELTNSYGP
+1785 PRVELTNSYGP

-1810 RKVLHHVPIGR
+1810 RKTLDHVPIGR

-1831 NQKRQLLPFGCRGE
+1831 NKKRQLLPFGCRGE

-1851 GVARGYLNRPELTK
+1851 GVARGYLNRPELTE
-1865 ERFLDDPFYPGERM
+1865 ERFLDDPFYSGERM

-1886 RWLPDGAVEWLGRTD
+1886 RWLPDGTVEWLGRMD

-1924 GVREAAIVART
+1924 GVREAAVIART
-1935 EGEETELYAYIEGQN
+1935 EGEETELCAYIEGQD
-1950 QQTVKAEL
+1950 QQTVRTEL
-1958 AKRLPSYMI
+1958 GKRLPAYMM
-1967 PSSFIEMREWPVT
+1967 PSAFIEMREWPVT
-1980 PSGKLDRKALPAPG
+1980 PSGKLDRKALPAPD

-2000 AYTAPRTITEMK
+2000 AYTAPQTITEMK
-2012 LAELWEEVLKN
+2012 LAKLWEEVLKY
-2023 GPAGIDDHFFEQG
+2023 GPAGTRDHFFEQG

-2079 ESPYAAIEPADKQD
+2079 ESPHAAIEPADKQD

-2104 YVLQQLDEDGTGYNM
+2104 YVLQQLEDGGVGYNM
-2119 PAMLKLTGSLD
+2119 PAALKLTGPLD

-2161 QRIHDDVPFT
+2161 QRIHDDVPFQ
-2171 LTELASAEDFVCP
+2171 LMELVAAEDFVRP
-2184 FQLQEAP
+2184 FRLQEAP
-2191 LFRTALVKEAAD
+2191 LFRAALVKEAEES
-2203 RHLLLVDMH
+2203 HLLLVDMH

-2219 SVGTLIRE
+2219 SVGTLISE
-2227 FSELYDNRTLD
+2227 FSELYANRMLAS
-2238 PLRIQYKDYA
+2238 LRIQYKDYA
-2248 VWQKA
+2248 VWQQA

-2258 TYKRQEAYWLKQL
+2258 AYNRQEAYWLKQL
-2271 DGELPVLDLPADNAR
+2271 DGELPVLELPADNAR
-2286 PAVRSFAGDHV
+2286 PAVRSFAGDTV
-2297 SFSLDADTS
+2297 SRTLDAKTT

-2360 MFVNTMVMRTYPTE
+2360 MFVNTLAIRTHPAE
-2374 NKRFTDF
+2374 NKCFSDF
-2381 LRDVRQ
+2381 LREVRE

-2399 FEELVDRLDVLRDM
+2399 FEELVDRLDVVRDM

-2418 FDAMLV
+2418 FDAMFIL
-2424 VQNMEHQE
+2424 QNMEQHDMQLAGLQVNRVQTFAHQ
-2432 LLLNRLHIQPAD
+2432 
-2444 MSQTVSK
+2444 VSI
-2451 FDLTLQ
+2451 FDLTLTACE
-2457 VSEGDECI
+2457 SNGNIRLDMEFSTD
-2465 HFRFEYASS
+2465 
-2474 LFKQETIERWTSHF
+2474 LFLKTTIERWMKHLLVLLRHIAHQPETDLARFNLLNDEDQYQILVEFNHKH
-2488 MTMLQ
+2488 LQ
-2493 HIVHA
+2493 L
-2498 PQTTLQAISM
+2498 PER
-2508 LTANEQQLLMTSFN
+2508 TAVF
-2522 RITEQHRPN
+2522 
-2531 TTVHELF
+2531 HELF
-2538 TRQAAKSPSA
+2538 EET
-2548 TALITREGALTYQE
+2548 TANNPQKIAVIEGSKQISYHQLNGRANRL
-2562 LDEWSNKIARTLQD
+2562 ARTLQTA
-2576 RGIGPDLAVGIMIP
+2576 GIGPGKRVAILANRSIEAIIGVLAVL
-2590 KSTGLIA
+2590 KA
-2597 AILGTWKSGG
+2597 GG
-2607 AYVPIDLS
+2607 AYIPIDS
-2615 YPDERKR
+2615 HYPEERIRFLLKDSEASALLAQAEYIDIASLLTDGSMPCIQLDHEHNGLHEENIVSTATPKDTA
-2622 YVLADS
+2622 YV
-2628 GAKLLITDRKAYHQ
+2628 
-2642 VPEGFKGEVLLIEDV
+2642 
-2657 REQDTT
+2657 
-2663 PILSAAEPDHLAY
+2663 
-2676 IIYTSGTTGEPKG
+2676 IYTSGTTGAPKG
-2689 VMVEHRGVAHTL
+2689 VEVRHRNFTHAAL
-2701 QWRSAFYEF
+2701 AWRSIYEL
-2710 HDNDTALQ
+2710 DRTPARVLQ
-2718 LSSFS
+2718 MASFS
-2723 FDAFVTSMFAPLISG
+2723 FDVFSGDIARAFLDG
-2738 AQIVIPAE
+2738 
-2746 EEAKDILAIKQY
+2746 
-2758 LAHYGITHMNLIPI
+2758 G
-2772 LYRTLLDVLQPE
+2772 TLV
-2784 DTQTLQVVALGG
+2784 
-2796 EAIDRSLLDRSFSIC
+2796 IC
-2811 PGTEIA
+2811 PDDVRIEPELLCKLMNQQQITLMESTPALIVPFMEYVYRRKYRLPSLKVLILGSDIVSAQDFYTLNERFGKEMRIINSYGVTEATIDSSYY
-2817 NEYGPTENSITSTAA
+2817 EITMSKE
-2832 RRLKRQENVTI
+2832 RYHDFVPIGIPLPNVQMY
-2843 GRPIDH
+2843 
-2849 THVYILKGNHLQPI
+2849 VLNKNKQVQPI
-2863 GVTGELCITGPG
+2863 GVPGELFIGGEGVAKGYWRKADLTKAKFSDP
-2875 LARGYINLPEQTA
+2875 LAQGRPLYQ
-2888 QAFVRDPFHPD
+2888 
-2899 QRMYRTGDLA
+2899 TGDQA
-2909 KWLPDGTLQYVGR
+2909 CWLPDGTLRLYGR
-2922 MDEQVKIRGHRIE
+2922 LDQQVKIKGYRIE
-2935 IKEVEAALSDLAGVK
+2935 LEEIENALLKNEHVKEAAVAIQKDIEEKTYLAAYVVPKEADIIDLRLDLAK
-2950 KAAVVDSVTAA
+2950 R
-2961 GYKELCAYLVVEGG
+2961 L
-2975 TDCGMLRKALAKKVP
+2975 P
-2990 AYMVPAFFQTLDQL
+2990 AYMIPAHFVGLEKMPLTF
-3004 PITPNGKLDKRAL
+3004 NGKLNKDAL
-3017 AKIPHKAQIRQ
+3017 PAAHVQPLETYHAPQNEKQALLCRIWEDVLHVRQ
-3028 TFTAPGTD
+3028 AGITD
-3036 IEKELAA
+3036 
-3043 IWCGV
+3043 
-3048 LGVDKIG
+3048 
-3055 IDESFFELGGDSIKA
+3055 SFFQLGGDSIKA
-3070 LQVSARLH
+3070 LQVSARLAAEGWDMTIRDLF
-3078 QSGKQLAVKDIFS
+3078 QF
-3091 HPTIQELAPYVRSS
+3091 PTIEELASHLTPTVSIAD
-3105 QQPISQASVEGEVKW
+3105 QGPVEGNA
-3120 SPVQKWFLSQDMKE
+3120 SLTPVQQRFFAYPGAFE
-3134 AHHFNQSVMLHRT
+3134 HHYNQAVMLTSEKR
-3147 NPLDEDA
+3147 LDETA
-3154 LRKTLKAIT
+3154 LRRAVSALIK
-3163 VHHDALRLICAKD
+3163 HHDALRMMFKKD
-3176 ERENLRLYNRP
+3176 DNGRILQYNRG
-3187 ANIGEDQLF
+3187 ISQTDEDGFSFKTIDLADETQIAE
-3196 NLRIINLTGASKD
+3196 RIEAEEKRIQRAIRLDEGLLC
-3209 NEHII
+3209 HI
-3214 KHQVRELQKAMDLE
+3214 
-3228 NGPLVQAGLFRSSE
+3228 GLFRLR
-3242 GDDLFL
+3242 DADHLL
-3248 SIHHLAVDGI
+3248 IAIHHLIVDGV
-3258 SWRIILE
+3258 SWRILLE
-3265 DLASGYEQA
+3265 DLQ
-3274 IRGDDIALP
+3274 
-3283 PKTASFQTY
+3283 TAY
-3292 TEQLAKYAESRRLL
+3292 
-3306 QQADYWRAIEQH
+3306 QQALADRKIKLPQKSDSYVTYANRLHPLSTSNELLEEAAYWEHAISF
-3318 ETVALPKEQTHI
+3318 ETAALPKDGHRNADRLQKTALIASRMLSVKLTNQLLFQT
-3330 DKSALKK
+3330 KQAYGTEVNELMLAALGMALADWTK
-3337 RNTVSFTLAQQETDA
+3337 REHFLVS
-3352 LLKDV
+3352 V
-3357 HNTYNTDTQDLLL
+3357 
-3370 ASAVLAIQ
+3370 
-3378 QWAPQKALKIA
+3378 
-3389 LEGHG
+3389 EGHG
-3394 RQSEA
+3394 REG
-3399 AHHDISR
+3399 HVPDIDISR

-3412 SIYPVLLQ
+3412 SIYPVLLDMSVPDNSS
-3420 LEPNTWDD
+3420 EKTACRIKNVKDMMRRVPNQGT
-3428 RHEEY
+3428 
-3433 MIRTLKIT
+3433 
-3441 KDTLRRIPDK
+3441 
-3451 GFGYGVLKYMT
+3451 GYGLLQSSQRIQHRE
-3462 PPEKAKI
+3462 PEI
-3469 KFGKAPDITF
+3469 CF
-3479 NYLGQFE
+3479 NYLGQFDGLE
-3486 IANRTQTETEEL
+3486 GMMRMSPYQPRHNIAEERPREFDLDINAMVVNQRLDIQTVYTDVFSRRTIETFMDGFHDRLCEVIEHCSAKKKREKTLSDFSNKQLTSASFESIAN
-3498 DAFTFSPLGGGEDI
+3498 
-3512 SGTWKR
+3512 
-3518 EQSLD
+3518 
-3523 ISALVAEGKLTVNMT
+3523 LVKKL
-3538 YETNRF
+3538 
-3544 QKETIER
+3544 
-3551 LSQDCQY
+3551 
-3558 FLRKLMNHCLSKTE
+3558 
-3572 TEKTVSDFD
+3572 
-3581 DRELTEEALKN
+3581 
-3592 ITDLLGFH
+3592 

>member
-22 FHNLLKKDSQ
+22 FHTLLNKDTQ

-52 KSIAVLCARH
+52 KSITALCARH
-62 DIFRTIFVSQ
+62 DIFRTIFISQ

-99 SSQLALIDDIK
+99 SGQLRLIDDVK

-124 LMRVILLKRGNREFT
+124 LMRVILFKTGEREFT

-162 HIYASLLH
+162 HIYASHLH
-170 QAPLKLEPAVP
+170 QTPLKLEPAVP
-181 YGTYI
+181 YRTYI

-199 YWERYLEGF
+199 YWEGYLEGY
-208 DQQSGLPKQEK
+208 DQQSRLPQQKK
-219 AGAKNSQEE
+219 AGAKSRQEE

-236 DTAKLKELAAK
+236 VTDKLKELAAK
-247 EEVTLSTIFHTLWGI
+247 EEVTLSTIFHTLWGM

-283 SEIAGIERMI
+283 AEIAGIERMI

-301 VRVTGTKMP
+301 VRVTGTKVP

-338 ESAVKQGLIDH
+338 ESTVKQGLIDH

-366 NGQNADDLF
+366 SGQDAEDLF
-375 HIHDF
+375 RIHDF

-396 GEDIHLKMRFDSGV
+396 GENIHLKMRFDSGI

-431 QNPNLSP
+431 ENPNLTP
-438 EELMIT
+438 EELTIT
-444 TQQEQEN
+444 THQEQKD

-461 PRKHETIQ
+461 QREYETIQ
-469 SMFEH
+469 SMFER
-474 QAAQSPDEKAIYYEG
+474 QAAQFPDEKAIHYEG
-489 QSITYKELNETA
+489 QSITYKELNEMA
-501 NKLARLLRKRGVKRQ
+501 NKLARLLRKRDVKRQ

-530 AGILGIIKA
+530 AGVLGILKA

-565 HIVSQRNLAAVAKPA
+565 HIVSQHHVAALAKSAA
-580 ETKRCVTFIEE
+580 TKRSVTFIEE
-591 ADVERDGS
+591 ADAESDGS

-634 NLLNDQFE
+634 NLLHDQFE

-692 LLINTQQTE
+692 LLINTQRTE

-716 EHYANNF
+716 EHYANHYPN
-723 PSCVK
+723 CVK

-740 HIFKALLKRRGI
+740 HIFKALLKRHGI
-752 RLHNHYG
+752 HLHNHYG

-767 TCTIHPEGD
+767 TCTIHPEDD
-776 IPDAPPIG
+776 IPGSPPIG
-784 KPISHNAMYILDKNK
+784 KPISHNAMYILDKYK
-799 RLQPR
+799 RLQPC

-811 ISGES
+811 ISGAS
-816 VGRGYVNNPVLTKQ
+816 VGRGYVNNPILTKQ

-853 ADGQIDYI
+853 ADGQMDYI

-927 DVIPDYMMPVKW
+927 DAIPDYMMPVKW
-939 TAVQTIPLTA
+939 TAVPAIPLTA

-976 NELRLSQIWED
+976 NELRLSQLWEGL
-987 VLKRGPVGIRDN
+987 LKRGPVGIRDN

-1056 VRTKETYPV
+1056 IEKKETYLV

-1077 LDSGGV
+1077 LDGGGV

-1095 ELDRLRV
+1095 ELDQQRV

-1117 TSFEAGEDGEPVQR
+1117 TSFEAGDDGEPVQR
-1131 IHEKVPFEFLSE
+1131 IHEKVPFAFSNE

-1159 LFRAGIVTIEKGR
+1159 LFRAGLATIEKGR

-1193 REFSELYKG
+1193 QEFSELYKG
-1202 HELAPLRIQ
+1202 LELAPLRIQ

-1245 LELPTDKPRPAAKS
+1245 LELPTDKPRPPAKS
-1259 FAGDRVPFVISQELT
+1259 FAGDRVTFEISQELT
-1274 SRLKQFAGENRCTL
+1274 SRLQQLAGENRCTL

-1339 PVSEIS
+1339 PVSGIS
-1345 FKKYLQDIRVTALK
+1345 FKQYLQDIRETALE

-1369 ELVDRLAVQREM
+1369 ELVDRLGVQREM

-1391 ALQNMERQELL
+1391 ALQNMERQQLSMEGL
-1402 MDGVELRQK
+1402 ELRQK

-1426 AENGGQLYCQ
+1426 AESGGQIYCQ

-1446 ETIQKWADFFKTL
+1446 KTIQKWADFFKTL
-1459 AQNAAQHPELELD
+1459 AKNAAQHPELELD
-1472 QLSML
+1472 HLSIL
-1477 SKKEESALLQNFSPM
+1477 SKKEESALLQNLSPM
-1492 QKIDFPLD
+1492 QKMDFPLD
-1500 QPLYH
+1500 QPLHH

-1513 TPDRTAVLADGVSIS
+1513 TPDRPAVLADGVSIS

-1543 IGRGIQQEDVIAV
+1543 IGLGIQQEDVIAV

-1578 LPIDPDYP
+1578 VPIDPDYP
-1586 KERIHFLI
+1586 EERIRFLMK
-1594 EDSGAKILLAESNLA
+1594 DSGAKTLLAESNP
-1609 EASMFEGT
+1609 SMFEGT
-1617 ILPLDDGRENH
+1617 ILPLDGGRGNH
-1628 REAAANPKLPVPP
+1628 GEAAVNPNLPVPP

-1665 SAVNFLYSLQTR
+1665 SVVNFLYSLQTR
-1677 YRLNDSD
+1677 YSLNDSD
-1684 MILHKTSYSFDASI
+1684 IILHKTSYSFDASI

-1713 LPQGGEKDPEIIIKA
+1713 LPQGGEKDPEIILKA
-1728 LEEKQ
+1728 LEEKEV
-1733 ITAAHFVPSM
+1733 TAAHFVPSM

-1749 YINNRKKPA
+1749 YMNHRKKPA
-1758 NIGHLKR
+1758 DIRHLKR
-1765 VFAGGEQLGAHLISR
+1765 VFAGGEQLGAHLVSR
-1780 FHKLL
+1780 FHELL
-1785 PKVELTNSYGP
+1785 PRVELTNSYGP

-1810 RKVLHHVPIGR
+1810 RKTLDHVPIGR

-1831 NQKRQLLPFGCRGE
+1831 NKKRQLLPFGCRGE

-1851 GVARGYLNRPELTK
+1851 GVARGYLNRPELTE
-1865 ERFLDDPFYPGERM
+1865 ERFLDDPFYSGERM

-1886 RWLPDGAVEWLGRTD
+1886 RWLPDGTVEWLGRMD

-1911 EPGEVEAVLRQID
+1911 EPGEVEAALRQID
-1924 GVREAAIVART
+1924 GVREAAVIART
-1935 EGEETELYAYIEGQN
+1935 EGEETELCAYIEGQD
-1950 QQTVKAEL
+1950 QQTVRTEL
-1958 AKRLPSYMI
+1958 GKRLPAYMM
-1967 PSSFIEMREWPVT
+1967 PSSFIEMKEWPVT
-1980 PSGKLDRKALPAPG
+1980 PSGKLDRKALPAPDR
-1994 GAAERR
+1994 APERR
-2000 AYTAPRTITEMK
+2000 AYTAPQTITEMK
-2012 LAELWEEVLKN
+2012 LAKLWEEVLKY
-2023 GPAGIDDHFFEQG
+2023 GPAGIRDHFFEQG

-2059 KEIFAKPTLEELAA
+2059 KEIFAKPTLEELAV

-2079 ESPYAAIEPADKQD
+2079 ESPHAAIEPADKQD

-2104 YVLQQLDEDGTGYNM
+2104 YVLQQLEDGGVGYNM
-2119 PAMLKLTGSLD
+2119 PAALKLTGPLD

-2161 QRIHDDVPFT
+2161 QRIHDDVPFQ
-2171 LTELASAEDFVCP
+2171 LMELAAAEDFVRP
-2184 FQLQEAP
+2184 FRLQEAP
-2191 LFRTALVKEAAD
+2191 LFRATLVKEAEES
-2203 RHLLLVDMH
+2203 HLLLVDMH

-2227 FSELYDNRTLD
+2227 FSELYANRTLH

-2248 VWQKA
+2248 VWQQA

-2258 TYKRQEAYWLKQL
+2258 AYNRQEAYWLKQL
-2271 DGELPVLDLPADNAR
+2271 DGELPVLELPADNAR

-2306 AGLYKIA
+2306 FGLYKIA

-2360 MFVNTMVMRTYPTE
+2360 MFVNTLAIRTQPAE
-2374 NKRFTDF
+2374 NKCFSNF
-2381 LRDVRQ
+2381 LREVRE
-2387 TALEAFEHQDYP
+2387 TALEAFEHQNYP
-2399 FEELVDRLDVLRDM
+2399 FEELVDRLDVVRDM

-2424 VQNMEHQE
+2424 VQNMDRQE
-2432 LLLNRLHIQPAD
+2432 LFLDGLHIQPAD
-2444 MSQTVSK
+2444 MPQTGAK

-2457 VSEGDECI
+2457 VSEGDERI

-2474 LFKQETIERWTSHF
+2474 LFKQDTIERWASHF
-2488 MTMLQ
+2488 TTMLQ

-2498 PQTTLQAISM
+2498 PQTALPAISM
-2508 LTANEQQLLMTSFN
+2508 LTAKEQQLLMTNFN
-2522 RITEQHRPN
+2522 RMPEQHGPN
-2531 TTVHELF
+2531 ITVHELF
-2538 TRQAAKSPSA
+2538 ARQAAKSPSA
-2548 TALITREGALTYQE
+2548 TALITREGVLTYQE
-2562 LDEWSNKIARTLQD
+2562 LDEWSNKIARTLQNQ
-2576 RGIGPDLAVGIMIP
+2576 GIGPDLTVGIMIP
-2590 KSTGLIA
+2590 KSPGLIA
-2597 AILGTWKSGG
+2597 AVLGTWKAGG
-2607 AYVPIDLS
+2607 AYVPIDLG
-2615 YPDERKR
+2615 YPDERKQ

-2628 GAKLLITDRKAYHQ
+2628 GAKLLITDKKAIHQ
-2642 VPEGFKGEVLLIEDV
+2642 VPDGFKGEVLLIEDV
-2657 REQDTT
+2657 QEQDTS
-2663 PILSAAEPDHLAY
+2663 PILTASGPDHLAY
-2676 IIYTSGTTGEPKG
+2676 IIYTSGTTGNPKG
-2689 VMVEHRGVAHTL
+2689 VMVEHRGVAYTV

-2710 HDNDTALQ
+2710 HDHDIALQ

-2738 AQIVIPAE
+2738 VQTVIPAE

-2758 LAHYGITHMNLIPI
+2758 LADYGITHMNLVPI

-2784 DTQTLQVVALGG
+2784 DVQTLRLVTLGG
-2796 EAIDRSLLDRSFSIC
+2796 EAIEPNLLERSFSLSPDI
-2811 PGTEIA
+2811 EIS
-2817 NEYGPTENSITSTAA
+2817 NEYGPTESSITATAA
-2832 RRLKRQENVTI
+2832 RRLKREENITI
-2843 GRPIDH
+2843 GRPIGY
-2849 THVYILKGNHLQPI
+2849 TNVYILKGDHLQPI

-2888 QAFVRDPFHPD
+2888 KAFVQDPFHPD

-2922 MDEQVKIRGHRIE
+2922 MDEQVKIRGYRIE
-2935 IKEVEAALSDLAGVK
+2935 IKEVEAALSGLAVVK
-2950 KAAVVDSVTAA
+2950 EAAVVDSVTAA
-2961 GYKELCAYLVVEGG
+2961 GHKELCAYIVVEDGA
-2975 TDCGMLRKALAKKVP
+2975 DCGMVRKALAKKVP
-2990 AYMVPAFFQTLDQL
+2990 SYMVPAFFQTLDAL
-3004 PITPNGKLDKRAL
+3004 PTMPNGKLNKPAL
-3017 AKIPHKAQIRQ
+3017 AKIPHKGETRQ
-3028 TFTAPGTD
+3028 TFTAPATD

-3043 IWCGV
+3043 IWRGV

-3055 IDESFFELGGDSIKA
+3055 IVESFFELGGDSIKA

-3091 HPTIQELAPYVRSS
+3091 HPTIQELAPYVRLS
-3105 QQPISQASVEGEVKW
+3105 QQPISQASVEGEMTW
-3120 SPVQKWFLSQDMKE
+3120 SPVQKWFLSQDIKE
-3134 AHHFNQSVMLHRT
+3134 AHHFNQSVMLHRS

-3176 ERENLRLYNRP
+3176 EQGNLRLYNRP
-3187 ANIGEDQLF
+3187 ANIGEDQLY
-3196 NLRIINLTGASKD
+3196 NLRIFNLAGEPKD
-3209 NEHII
+3209 HEHII

-3228 NGPLVQAGLFRSSE
+3228 NGPLVQVGLFRSSE

-3248 SIHHLAVDGI
+3248 AIHHLAVDGI

-3265 DLASGYEQA
+3265 DLASVYEQA

-3318 ETVALPKEQTHI
+3318 ETVALPKDQTHI
-3330 DKSALKK
+3330 DKTALKK

-3352 LLKDV
+3352 ILKDV
-3357 HNTYNTDTQDLLL
+3357 HNAYNTDTQDLLL
-3370 ASAVLAIQ
+3370 ASAVLAIW
-3378 QWAPQKALKIA
+3378 QWVPQKALKIA

-3428 RHEEY
+3428 HHEEY
-3433 MIRTLKIT
+3433 MIRALKIT

-3486 IANRTQTETEEL
+3486 IGNRAQTETEQL

-3512 SGTWKR
+3512 TGTWKR

-3538 YETNRF
+3538 YETGRF
-3544 QKETIER
+3544 QKKTIER

-3558 FLRKLMNHCLSKTE
+3558 YLRKLMNHCLGKTE

-3581 DRELTEEALKN
+3581 DRELTEEAFKN